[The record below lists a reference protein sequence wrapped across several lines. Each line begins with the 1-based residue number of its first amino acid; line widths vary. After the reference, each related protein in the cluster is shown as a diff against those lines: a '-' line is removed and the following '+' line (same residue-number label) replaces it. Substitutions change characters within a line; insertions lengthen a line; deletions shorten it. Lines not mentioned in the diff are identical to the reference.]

1 MNQEQTLPISDQL
14 PLVTS
19 PAILKKAIVYKLD
32 SYISGRGELVLPC
45 LPGMLDYYINIV
57 ENLFSHL
64 GRPMPAERKLQLRQM
79 METRL
84 AEGFNIS
91 ATSMLVIQYELVK
104 PPKKGIACQ
113 VSIRTPTLGE
123 QYKSWIEK
131 RKPPLFGSHP
141 DARVL
146 ATVGEFRKNAALK
159 ILDVGGGTGRNALPL
174 ARKGHYVDVLELTPV
189 FIEQLQTAIA
199 TENLSMNVIEGD
211 ILDPLTRLK
220 PAFYQLAIATEVVSH
235 FRDVD
240 DLRLFLAKMSD
251 VICCGGLLLF
261 NIFLT
266 VDEYVP
272 DELVRGM
279 AQLCW
284 SSLFTSEELTTAM
297 EGLPLAMVSNELVI
311 EYERQHLPETAWP
324 PTSWFESWAT
334 GRDVFPLAN
343 GKPPLELRWILC
355 RRM

>member
-1 MNQEQTLPISDQL
+1 MNQEQTLQISNQL

-19 PAILKKAIVYKLD
+19 PVILKKAIVYKLD

-45 LPGMLDYYINIV
+45 LPGMLDYYTNIV

-64 GRPMPAERKLQLRQM
+64 GRPMPAERQQQLRQM
-79 METRL
+79 IEKGL
-84 AEGFNIS
+84 ADGFNIS
-91 ATSMLVIQYELVK
+91 AAAMLVIEYELVK
-104 PPKKGIACQ
+104 PPKKGMACQ
-113 VSIRTPTLGE
+113 VTIRTPTLGE
-123 QYKSWIEK
+123 QYKAWVEQ

-141 DARVL
+141 DAKVL
-146 ATVGEFRKNAALK
+146 ATVAEFGENTTK

-174 ARKGHYVDVLELTPV
+174 ARKGHYVDVLELTPA
-189 FIEQLQTAIA
+189 FLEQLQTAIA
-199 TENLSMNVIEGD
+199 TENLSMNAIEGD
-211 ILDPLTRLK
+211 ILDPLTRLR

-251 VICCGGLLLF
+251 VICSGGLLLF

-272 DELVRGM
+272 DELVRDM

-284 SSLFTSEELTTAM
+284 SSFVYIWRIDNSD
-297 EGLPLAMVSNELVI
+297 
-311 EYERQHLPETAWP
+311 
-324 PTSWFESWAT
+324 
-334 GRDVFPLAN
+334 GRFAISDRF
-343 GKPPLELRWILC
+343 
-355 RRM
+355 

>member
-1 MNQEQTLPISDQL
+1 MNQEQTLQISNQL

-19 PAILKKAIVYKLD
+19 PVILKKAIVYKLD

-45 LPGMLDYYINIV
+45 LPGMLDYYTNIV

-64 GRPMPAERKLQLRQM
+64 GRPMPTERQQQLRQM
-79 METRL
+79 IEKGL

-91 ATSMLVIQYELVK
+91 AAAMLVIEYELVK
-104 PPKKGIACQ
+104 PPKKGMACQ
-113 VSIRTPTLGE
+113 VTIRTPTLGE
-123 QYKSWIEK
+123 QYKAWVAQ

-141 DARVL
+141 DAKVL
-146 ATVGEFRKNAALK
+146 ATVAEFGENATK

-174 ARKGHYVDVLELTPV
+174 ARKGHYVDVLELTPA
-189 FIEQLQTAIA
+189 FIEQLQTAIV

-211 ILDPLTRLK
+211 ILDPLTRLQ

-251 VICCGGLLLF
+251 VICSGGLLLF
-261 NIFLT
+261 NIFLA

-272 DELVRGM
+272 DEVVREM

-297 EGLPLAMVSNELVI
+297 EGLPLAIVSNELVI

-334 GRDVFPLAN
+334 GRDIFPLAN

>member
-1 MNQEQTLPISDQL
+1 MNQKQTLPINDQL

-19 PAILKKAIVYKLD
+19 PAILKKAIAYKLD
-32 SYISGRGELVLPC
+32 SYISGHGELIVPC
-45 LPGMLDYYINIV
+45 LPGMLEYYMNIV

-64 GRPMPAERKLQLRQM
+64 GRPMPDERKQQLRKM
-79 METRL
+79 LETKL
-84 AEGFNIS
+84 VEGFNAS

-104 PPKKGIACQ
+104 PPKKGMACQ
-113 VSIRTPTLGE
+113 VNIRTPTLAE
-123 QYKSWIEK
+123 EYKYWVEK

-141 DARVL
+141 DAKVL
-146 ATVGEFRKNAALK
+146 AVVGELSENGALK

-174 ARKGHYVDVLELTPV
+174 ARNGHYVDILELTPT
-189 FIEQLQTAIA
+189 FIEELHKAIA
-199 TENLSMNVIEGD
+199 TENLPINVMEGD
-211 ILDPLTRLK
+211 ILDPLTRLQ
-220 PAFYQLAIATEVVSH
+220 PAFYQLAIAVEVVSH

-251 VICCGGLLLF
+251 VICSGGLLLF
-261 NIFLT
+261 NMFLA

-272 DELVRGM
+272 DKLVRDM

-284 SSLFTSEELTTAM
+284 SSLFTCAELTKAM
-297 EGLPLAMVSNELVI
+297 AGLPLEIISNQLVI

-334 GRDVFPLAN
+334 GRDIFPLAN
-343 GKPPLELRWILC
+343 GKPPMELRWILC
-355 RRM
+355 RRV